1 MNRIPFEHI
10 EAKIINFL
18 RDTKVPSHASQ
29 IAVQILEARQDTL
42 QAIQRLVRN
51 GTIKGIQDFTL
62 LDSTGE
68 TVAYALTAA
77 PPASTPIPPSLPPS
91 GVTPQ
96 WRQGPASD
104 H

>member
-1 MNRIPFEHI
+1 MKTIPFEHI

-29 IAVQILEARQDTL
+29 IATNILETRQDTL

-51 GTIKGIQDFTL
+51 RTIKGIQDFTL
-62 LDSTGE
+62 FSSTGE
-68 TVAYALTAA
+68 TVAYTLAGVPAGPAPTA
-77 PPASTPIPPSLPPS
+77 PAIPPS

-96 WRQGPASD
+96 LRRGPSPG